1 MRLLS
6 DAINQG
12 LIVVNVSQCPG
23 GMVQQGRYETSR
35 ELLKMGVIGGA
46 DLTTEAAI
54 TKLMLLLGEFG
65 AKKAAEM
72 MIQPIAG
79 ELTV

>member
-1 MRLLS
+1 
-6 DAINQG
+6 
-12 LIVVNVSQCPG
+12 
-23 GMVQQGRYETSR
+23 
-35 ELLKMGVIGGA
+35 MGVIGGA